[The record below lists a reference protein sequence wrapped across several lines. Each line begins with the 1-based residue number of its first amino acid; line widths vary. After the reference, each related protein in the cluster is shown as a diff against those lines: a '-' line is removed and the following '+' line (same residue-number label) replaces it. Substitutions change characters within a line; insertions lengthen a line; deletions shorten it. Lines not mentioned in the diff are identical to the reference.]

1 MRRPIQLLLI
11 AAVISAFG
19 YASLLTS
26 ATLQEPSKSTKPEGS
41 TKAHTEHSK
50 LYKQYSGQGDL
61 RVLVAKTQRD
71 VEVVNGMPQQ
81 VFRSDAAPVQLGDFL
96 RKLTDKS
103 DAVVIGVVKDSASFL
118 TSEGT
123 FVFTDYGFTVEQIL
137 KNNPTNQLRPL
148 DNVCITRPG
157 GSVQLKGHRILA
169 LDEALA
175 PLLVGDRY
183 LLFLDYVPATGAYK
197 AFNSQGSFHIQG
209 SKAAKLTTEQLR
221 NDLDGADIDVL
232 AAFIRSALL

>member
-1 MRRPIQLLLI
+1 MRRPLSILLV
-11 AAVISAFG
+11 AATISVFG

-26 ATLQEPSKSTKPEGS
+26 ATRQEPSTKQGRS

-50 LYKQYSGQGDL
+50 LYKQYSGRGDL
-61 RVLVAKTQRD
+61 RILVAKTQRD
-71 VEVVNGMPQQ
+71 VEVVNGTPQQ
-81 VFRSDAAPVQLGDFL
+81 MFRSNAAPVQLGDFL
-96 RKLTDKS
+96 RQLTNKS
-103 DAVVIGVVKDSASFL
+103 DAVVIGLVKDSASFL

-123 FVFTDYGFTVEQIL
+123 FVFTDYDFAVEQVL
-137 KNNPTNQLRPL
+137 KNNPTGQLRPL

-157 GSVQLKGHRILA
+157 GSVQLQGHRILA
-169 LDEALA
+169 LDETLA
-175 PLLVGDRY
+175 PLSVGDRY

-221 NDLDGADIDVL
+221 NDLDGANIDVL
-232 AAFIRSALL
+232 AAFVRTAAQ